1 MNFKIGFSAKKE
13 SEETK
18 DNTEIKEQAQ
28 SRAVKSVVRI
38 YFKHRNLTCSYY
50 NDKFDLHCGDLVYV
64 DGKLEGYIGR
74 VTEVAYN
81 FKIKL
86 SDYKRV
92 VALVDKSVKGTFYNA
107 GSHFVTDNRN
117 TLPFEKVL
125 TWFCAPEKEGEE
137 YSAGYDDASF
147 NLNDMSELKI
157 DSLIADR
164 GFDYYK
170 NNNVAYFEIS
180 SGHGRAIVEGSK
192 NYTVEFKYSK
202 KGDIKNATCSCYCS
216 GFCKHIF
223 AAVLQLKETLEIIEK
238 DYPSIIENGDYFV
251 AVRKTLIFSLTAD
264 SNEKGSVTFG

>member
-13 SEETK
+13 NEETK

-125 TWFCAPEKEGEE
+125 TWFCAPEKEDEE
-137 YSAGYDDASF
+137 
-147 NLNDMSELKI
+147 
-157 DSLIADR
+157 
-164 GFDYYK
+164 
-170 NNNVAYFEIS
+170 
-180 SGHGRAIVEGSK
+180 
-192 NYTVEFKYSK
+192 
-202 KGDIKNATCSCYCS
+202 
-216 GFCKHIF
+216 
-223 AAVLQLKETLEIIEK
+223 
-238 DYPSIIENGDYFV
+238 
-251 AVRKTLIFSLTAD
+251 
-264 SNEKGSVTFG
+264 